1 MKVDKDDIF
10 VVKFFPLF
18 CCHLVLAAYN
28 IRCLVVSMVLLT
40 DSHLYLP
47 APTQYRYCSHVTP
60 VTVAYRP
67 GKKLP
72 VSR

>member
-10 VVKFFPLF
+10 RCKVFSPSF

-47 APTQYRYCSHVTP
+47 APTQYRY
-60 VTVAYRP
+60 RNM
-67 GKKLP
+67 G
-72 VSR
+72 